1 MLSPFSCGFFHPED
15 VHDEP
20 ISSSPCSTPRR
31 SSRRS
36 GKDSKNPYSSR
47 GLDKFSALLADLEE
61 KRQKIYAETPPQD
74 ISFVRFV
81 FKDSNDDVPVPIVIK
96 VKDKKEDQNN
106 NKISKPDQYQVLVKA
121 KHATPLDKFT
131 VEPSTPTKEV
141 SQEQPKT
148 DDKKRRVFWSWSFSD
163 MNLGLWK
170 RPSFYLPVVMVF
182 ILVLLAVFGRSVA
195 ILCTSIGWYA
205 LPTLKESSSRSSTRK
220 ASKKKDHVRRFS
232 DNNNKTAAD
241 HHGLSSPKSSSPTAG
256 TPRSQQH
263 GHRKSW

>member
-36 GKDSKNPYSSR
+36 SKDSKNPYSSR

-106 NKISKPDQYQVLVKA
+106 NKIGKPDQHQVLVKE
-121 KHATPLDKFT
+121 KHVTPLDKFT

-141 SQEQPKT
+141 SPEQAKT
-148 DDKKRRVFWSWSFSD
+148 DDKKRRAFWSWSFSD

-170 RPSFYLPVVMVF
+170 RPSFYLPVVVVF

-205 LPTLKESSSRSSTRK
+205 LPTLKESSSSTRR

>member
-36 GKDSKNPYSSR
+36 SKDSKNPYSSR

-96 VKDKKEDQNN
+96 VKDKKEDQ
-106 NKISKPDQYQVLVKA
+106 
-121 KHATPLDKFT
+121 TT
-131 VEPSTPTKEV
+131 TK
-141 SQEQPKT
+141 S
-148 DDKKRRVFWSWSFSD
+148 
-163 MNLGLWK
+163 
-170 RPSFYLPVVMVF
+170 
-182 ILVLLAVFGRSVA
+182 
-195 ILCTSIGWYA
+195 
-205 LPTLKESSSRSSTRK
+205 
-220 ASKKKDHVRRFS
+220 ASLINIRY
-232 DNNNKTAAD
+232 
-241 HHGLSSPKSSSPTAG
+241 
-256 TPRSQQH
+256 
-263 GHRKSW
+263 W

>member
-20 ISSSPCSTPRR
+20 VSSSPCSTPRR

-36 GKDSKNPYSSR
+36 SKDSKNPYSSR
-47 GLDKFSALLADLEE
+47 GLDKFSALLADLKE

-74 ISFVRFV
+74 ISFFRFV
-81 FKDSNDDVPVPIVIK
+81 FKDSNDDVPIPIVIK

-106 NKISKPDQYQVLVKA
+106 NKISKPDQHQVLVKE
-121 KHATPLDKFT
+121 KHVTPLPLDKFT
-131 VEPSTPTKEV
+131 VEPSKPTKQV

-148 DDKKRRVFWSWSFSD
+148 DDKKRRAFWSWSFSD

-205 LPTLKESSSRSSTRK
+205 LPTLKESSSSSTRR

-232 DNNNKTAAD
+232 DNNNKTASR
-241 HHGLSSPKSSSPTAG
+241 SSWLVFSKE
-256 TPRSQQH
+256 
-263 GHRKSW
+263 